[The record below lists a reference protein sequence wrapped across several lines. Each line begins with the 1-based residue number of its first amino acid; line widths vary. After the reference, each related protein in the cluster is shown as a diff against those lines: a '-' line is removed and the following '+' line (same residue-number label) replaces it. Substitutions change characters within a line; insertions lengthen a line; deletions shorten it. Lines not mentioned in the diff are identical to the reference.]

1 MNNLIEHLKSKYK
14 LHPIFIAF
22 SLLIIGINLF
32 AHRPIQIINAVT
44 FNPENNFS
52 IQINWIRELLEPIV
66 GLPLFILRAGQP
78 VEEYV
83 ALWIWIFIS
92 FGIIL
97 FIKNKA
103 VFLQKW
109 IISIPVVLGMAFFI
123 LVWMIFWPQG
133 VLLKRWVT

>member
-14 LHPIFIAF
+14 LHPIFTAF

-32 AHRPIQIINAVT
+32 AYRPIQIINAVT

-66 GLPLFILRAGQP
+66 GLPLFILRARQP

-103 VFLQKW
+103 VFL
-109 IISIPVVLGMAFFI
+109 
-123 LVWMIFWPQG
+123 
-133 VLLKRWVT
+133 